1 MHHLRSKVTFPFS
14 LQRSVDLDKLQAP
27 PGHVVTGVKFRNLG
41 GHLNLELRVSV
52 ISLIN
57 NLMGTTRIGMGGEPL
72 RVGPMGGADREGHG
86 LFSKL
91 SLFFQGDPDQ
101 LQNW

>member
-1 MHHLRSKVTFPFS
+1 M
-14 LQRSVDLDKLQAP
+14 DKLQAP

-91 SLFFQGDPDQ
+91 SLFFSR
-101 LQNW
+101 

>member
-1 MHHLRSKVTFPFS
+1 M
-14 LQRSVDLDKLQAP
+14 DLDKLQAP

-52 ISLIN
+52 VSLVN
-57 NLMGTTRIGMGGEPL
+57 NRRGTTRIGTGGSAKES
-72 RVGPMGGADREGHG
+72 HG
-86 LFSKL
+86 LFSNL
-91 SLFFQGDPDQ
+91 SPFFQGDPDQ